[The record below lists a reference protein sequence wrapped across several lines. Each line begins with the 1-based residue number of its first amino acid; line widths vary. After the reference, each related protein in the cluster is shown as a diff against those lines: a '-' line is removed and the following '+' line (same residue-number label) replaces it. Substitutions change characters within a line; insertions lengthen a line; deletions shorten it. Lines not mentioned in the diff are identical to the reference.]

1 MKYRLFLTELKKGGP
16 SDPIYLSTPTSELPL
31 QCAGDPL
38 GMHLVKRQR
47 YEHMSELLAPYN
59 YRINWH
65 IVPPYVARAGQMP
78 SLRGGTVCMFIT
90 PGGTKPKGP

>member
-38 GMHLVKRQR
+38 GMHLVMRQR
-47 YEHMSELLAPYN
+47 YEHMSELLAPY
-59 YRINWH
+59 
-65 IVPPYVARAGQMP
+65 
-78 SLRGGTVCMFIT
+78 SKTF
-90 PGGTKPKGP
+90 